1 MVKTKVNLYDVDH
14 SFNNNDDD
22 DDNDKTYSCAKIYAP
37 FSTKLEHM

>member
-1 MVKTKVNLYDVDH
+1 MVKTKVNPYDVDH

-22 DDNDKTYSCAKIYAP
+22 NDKTYSCTKIYAP